1 MPTPKSIL
9 LHLDNSDHTQRRVQI
24 AHGLADA
31 FDADVTA
38 QYCVTPGMQLYP
50 MAVTSGAVG
59 AAMLADIDD
68 ERRRNAQA
76 AFAVAASDRPRLK
89 WSDEKGVAPW
99 NFWRR
104 ALYCDLMILE
114 QHDASDPAA
123 VDISS
128 GFIPTLIVDS
138 GVPALIIPYA
148 GVVGSV
154 GRTVLVAWKETR
166 EAARAVAAAGP
177 WLAGAN
183 AVHLACYSD
192 ESGGQL
198 QALADRL
205 KARGIAAKLHRGGP
219 EGGEGGDAGENLLS
233 LAMDVGADLLVMGCY
248 GHGRAR
254 EWILGGVT
262 RTILQSMTLPVLMVH

>member
-1 MPTPKSIL
+1 MRTLKSIL
-9 LHLDNSDHTQRRVQI
+9 LHLDNSEHTQRRAQV
-24 AHGLADA
+24 ASDVADA
-31 FDADVTA
+31 FDAHVTA
-38 QYCVTPGMQLYP
+38 QYCVTSGMQLYP
-50 MAVTSGAVG
+50 MAVTSGAVA
-59 AAMLADIDD
+59 AAMLEDIDD

-76 AFAVAASDRPRLK
+76 AFAVAASARPRLK

-99 NFWRR
+99 NLWQR

-114 QHDASDPAA
+114 QYDASDPSA

-128 GFIPTLIVDS
+128 GFIPALIVDS
-138 GVPALIIPYA
+138 GVPALIIPYT
-148 GVVGSV
+148 GVIGPI

-166 EAARAVAAAGP
+166 EAARAVAAAVP
-177 WLAGAN
+177 WLAGAD
-183 AVHLACYSD
+183 AVHLVCYSE
-192 ESGGQL
+192 ESGTLL
-198 QALADRL
+198 QALAARL
-205 KARGIAAKLHRGGP
+205 NARGITAKLHRGGP

-233 LAMDVGADLLVMGCY
+233 LAMDVGADLLAMGCY